1 MAVSTQIITWL
12 LAIFCSAAAA
22 ANVNAGFNV
31 FSAAQVMVDRAAQSW
46 EWGTAAEALLELYNN
61 ELSVFGTNPFPG
73 GKVPAADPGVFA
85 LSYAKQ
91 FISPNGQV
99 FVGDSAAGDPA
110 SLGVSA
116 ILIGQSDKRYIDASR
131 RQADY
136 LLNQVPKWGNG
147 AISHRPNIAEIW
159 ADNLAMSF
167 PFLAYLAVQ
176 QGDTVLMAQ
185 TVAQCGLQR
194 DVLKTSHSAS
204 WRHIIGPQSQ
214 DVGLWSTGNGW
225 AAYGMVRVL
234 HTLQK
239 WSGSSSMTSQAGQ
252 LKGWIKEILDGAMAS
267 GLDDGLLRNYFNDG
281 SWFGEISGTALLSA
295 VAYRMAVND
304 PGMFPQKYISWA
316 DSNRAALSKK
326 QGGNGVFSPA
336 VNPYNWLDRAKFT
349 SGSPEGQAFAVYLY
363 TAYRDCVNAGVC
375 TAPHSPVT
383 TISHPG
389 IGPIDVMTILNEP
402 ITFSSMPEPTGIACG
417 APQSCDADGCQGAF
431 NGLTK
436 YAVCKAGPRQGCQCI
451 ATSTTC
457 GAHQSCD
464 KNGCAGAFDGLKSY
478 AQCTGNFVGCE
489 CTATPDTCGPH
500 QSCDKNGCAGAFDG
514 SKPYA
519 QCTKNF
525 VGCECQATG
534 NTCGQRQD
542 CDLNG
547 CAGAFDGLKPY
558 AQCTKNFV
566 GCECNATPNTC
577 GPQQS
582 CDKNDC
588 AGAFDGLKPYAQ
600 CTKNFVGCECQA
612 TGNTCGQRQSCDQ
625 NGCSGAFNG
634 LRPYA
639 QCMGNFVGCECN
651 ATPNTCGLHQNCD
664 KNDCAGAFNGLKP
677 YAQCTKN
684 FVGCECQATGNT
696 CGEKQPCDRNDC
708 AGAFNGLEPYPHC
721 TRNFVGC
728 QCLPTQSTCGQ
739 KQDCDKN
746 GCDGALN
753 SQGIPVCR
761 GNFYGCPCIALQSTP
776 PTPPNHPPPP
786 PPPPPPSG
794 PTDFGCVTAHC

>member
-1 MAVSTQIITWL
+1 MLCILRIITWL
-12 LAIFCSAAAA
+12 LAIFSSVAVA
-22 ANVNAGFNV
+22 ANVNAGFDV
-31 FSAAQVMVDRAAQSW
+31 FSAAQVMVDRASQSW

-61 ELSVFGTNPFPG
+61 ELSVFGPNPFPG
-73 GKVPAADPGVFA
+73 GKVPVADPGVFA
-85 LSYAKQ
+85 LAYAKQ
-91 FISPNGQV
+91 FINPNGQV
-99 FVGDSAAGDPA
+99 FVGDSAVGDPA

-116 ILIGQSDKRYIDASR
+116 ILIGQSDKRYIDASK

-136 LLNQVPKWGNG
+136 LLNQAPKWGNG
-147 AISHRPNIAEIW
+147 AISHRSNVAEIW

-176 QGDTVLMAQ
+176 QGDTGLMAQ

-194 DVLKTSHSAS
+194 DVLKTSQFAS
-204 WRHIIGPQSQ
+204 WRHIIGPESQ
-214 DVGLWSTGNGW
+214 DAGLWSTGNGW

-239 WSGSSSMTSQAGQ
+239 WSGSASMTSQAGQ

-267 GLDDGLLRNYFNDG
+267 GLDDGLLRNYLNDG

-336 VNPYNWLDRAKFT
+336 VNPYNWLDRSKFM
-349 SGSPEGQAFAVYLY
+349 SGSPEGQAFAVHLY

-375 TAPHSPVT
+375 AASHSPVT
-383 TISHPG
+383 TISQPG
-389 IGPIDVMTILNEP
+389 IGPIDIMTILNEP
-402 ITFSSMPEPTGIACG
+402 ITFSAMPEPTGIACG
-417 APQSCDADGCQGAF
+417 APRSCDSDGCQGAF
-431 NGLTK
+431 EGLAK
-436 YAVCKAGPRQGCQCI
+436 FPVCKSGPRQGCQCT
-451 ATSTTC
+451 ATS
-457 GAHQSCD
+457 
-464 KNGCAGAFDGLKSY
+464 N
-478 AQCTGNFVGCE
+478 
-489 CTATPDTCGPH
+489 TCGPH

-514 SKPYA
+514 
-519 QCTKNF
+519 
-525 VGCECQATG
+525 
-534 NTCGQRQD
+534 
-542 CDLNG
+542 
-547 CAGAFDGLKPY
+547 LKPY
-558 AQCTKNFV
+558 AQCTGNFV
-566 GCECNATPNTC
+566 GCECNTC
-577 GPQQS
+577 GP
-582 CDKNDC
+582 
-588 AGAFDGLKPYAQ
+588 
-600 CTKNFVGCECQA
+600 
-612 TGNTCGQRQSCDQ
+612 RQSCDQ

-634 LRPYA
+634 LKPYA
-639 QCMGNFVGCECN
+639 QCMGNFVGCECT
-651 ATPNTCGLHQNCD
+651 ATPNTCGPHQSCD
-664 KNDCAGAFNGLKP
+664 KNNCAGAFNGLKP

-753 SQGIPVCR
+753 SQGIP
-761 GNFYGCPCIALQSTP
+761 STP

-786 PPPPPPSG
+786 PPPPPPPASG